1 MYGAIAYE
9 VLETVGVAAPVWN
22 VRVQNLTSK
31 NAPSM
36 PNQHEGTTME
46 LATEK
51 KSRTGLA
58 DNTPN
63 SSADADVIF
72 IKEWAQRYPSKKGGK
87 LAGMT
92 PKGFQ
97 KVQSGDNAISYKKLT
112 RWLKSDPDFAAAY
125 AAHIGLI
132 LPGEAESASAFTRAV
147 NAFQRRQG

>member
-1 MYGAIAYE
+1 
-9 VLETVGVAAPVWN
+9 
-22 VRVQNLTSK
+22 
-31 NAPSM
+31 
-36 PNQHEGTTME
+36 ME
-46 LATEK
+46 LAIGNK
-51 KSRTGLA
+51 ARTDFGK
-58 DNTPN
+58 NTPN
-63 SSADADVIF
+63 SSIDSEADVIF

-147 NAFQRRQG
+147 NAYQRRGA